1 MYQAIRTNTLYGY
14 PFIKYQN
21 KMNYPM
27 TAQQQRIKVNRQI
40 NEVSKTPEI
49 PKEKTKNINSPEIK
63 INLNN
68 KFNSPDLKNKDCKN
82 FNKNVNQKLL
92 NTQCSMDD
100 LKTAASLSN
109 ESLIS
114 GLSESNSTIN
124 FNNLKNNKDNFI
136 VSPMTQSF
144 LLNNTNINNNT
155 NNSNNN
161 NNFINNNNF
170 NNNNE
175 INEIFNNNVLSPQ
188 KRISMTNLS
197 SLNLFSPNI
206 NYNQNLNNNINSN
219 PIQRS
224 ASNKFNSSK
233 KSSKNFYNKFNSPK
247 ETNSS
252 NKNENTVILTLRIKI
267 AKNDYRVFN
276 LKKYDDLFMSLQKFF
291 ELNQI
296 KQELV
301 KPIVTKIFFTLNKIF
316 WLLNSKIGIYD
327 QEYLSSLYK
336 LWMKDKDKIPHTNK
350 NNNSN
355 NNSKELNT
363 SKEST
368 NSSESNSSISMN
380 KCKTKLSK
388 SYQDEN
394 SMDNSRQDTAK
405 SF

>member
-14 PFIKYQN
+14 PFLKFQN
-21 KMNYPM
+21 KINYPM
-27 TAQQQRIKVNRQI
+27 TVQQQKIKVNRQLSEI
-40 NEVSKTPEI
+40 SKTPEI
-49 PKEKTKNINSPEIK
+49 QNEKFKNVNSPEIK

-68 KFNSPDLKNKDCKN
+68 KFNSTELNNEC
-82 FNKNVNQKLL
+82 KNVNNKNINQKLH
-92 NTQCSMDD
+92 TQCSMDD
-100 LKTAASLSN
+100 LKTAASISN

-114 GLSESNSTIN
+114 GLSESSSTIN

-136 VSPMTQSF
+136 VSPMTQTF
-144 LLNNTNINNNT
+144 LMNNN

-161 NNFINNNNF
+161 IITNSYNNL
-170 NNNNE
+170 NE
-175 INEIFNNNVLSPQ
+175 INELCNNNVINHQ
-188 KRISMTNLS
+188 KKISMNNLS

-206 NYNQNLNNNINSN
+206 NYNNNNGN

-224 ASNKFNSSK
+224 ASNKFNSTK

-247 ETNSS
+247 DTSSS

-336 LWMKDKDKIPHTNK
+336 LWMKDKDKIPNTNK
-350 NNNSN
+350 NNNN
-355 NNSKELNT
+355 NKELNT

>member
-14 PFIKYQN
+14 PFLKFQN
-21 KMNYPM
+21 KINYPM
-27 TAQQQRIKVNRQI
+27 TVQQQKIKVNRQLSEI
-40 NEVSKTPEI
+40 SKTPEI
-49 PKEKTKNINSPEIK
+49 QNEKFKNVNSPEIK

-68 KFNSPDLKNKDCKN
+68 KFNSTELNNEC
-82 FNKNVNQKLL
+82 KNVNNKNINQKLH
-92 NTQCSMDD
+92 TQCSMDD
-100 LKTAASLSN
+100 LKTAASISN

-114 GLSESNSTIN
+114 GLSESSSTIN

-136 VSPMTQSF
+136 VSPMTQTF
-144 LLNNTNINNNT
+144 LMNN

-161 NNFINNNNF
+161 IITNSYNNL
-170 NNNNE
+170 NE
-175 INEIFNNNVLSPQ
+175 INELCNNNVINHQ
-188 KRISMTNLS
+188 KKISMNNLS

-206 NYNQNLNNNINSN
+206 NYNNNNGN

-224 ASNKFNSSK
+224 ASNKFNSTK

-247 ETNSS
+247 DTSSS

-336 LWMKDKDKIPHTNK
+336 LWMKDKDKIPNTNK
-350 NNNSN
+350 NNDN
-355 NNSKELNT
+355 NKELNT

>member
-14 PFIKYQN
+14 PFLKFQN
-21 KMNYPM
+21 KINYPM
-27 TAQQQRIKVNRQI
+27 TVQQQKIKVNRQLSEI
-40 NEVSKTPEI
+40 SKTPEI
-49 PKEKTKNINSPEIK
+49 QNEKFKNVNSPEIK

-68 KFNSPDLKNKDCKN
+68 KFNSTELNNEC
-82 FNKNVNQKLL
+82 KNVNNKNINQKLH
-92 NTQCSMDD
+92 TQCSMDD
-100 LKTAASLSN
+100 LKTAASISN

-114 GLSESNSTIN
+114 GLSESSSTIN

-136 VSPMTQSF
+136 VSPMTQTF
-144 LLNNTNINNNT
+144 LMNNN

-161 NNFINNNNF
+161 IITNSYNNL
-170 NNNNE
+170 NE
-175 INEIFNNNVLSPQ
+175 INELCNNNVINHQ
-188 KRISMTNLS
+188 KKISMNNLS

-206 NYNQNLNNNINSN
+206 NYNNNNGN

-224 ASNKFNSSK
+224 ASNKFNSTK

-247 ETNSS
+247 DTSSS

-336 LWMKDKDKIPHTNK
+336 LWMKDKDKIPNTNK
-350 NNNSN
+350 NNNN
-355 NNSKELNT
+355 NNKELNT

>member
-14 PFIKYQN
+14 PFLKFQN
-21 KMNYPM
+21 KINYPM
-27 TAQQQRIKVNRQI
+27 TVQQQKIKVNRQLSEI
-40 NEVSKTPEI
+40 SKTPEI
-49 PKEKTKNINSPEIK
+49 QNEKFKNVNSPEIK

-68 KFNSPDLKNKDCKN
+68 KFNSTELNKE
-82 FNKNVNQKLL
+82 NKNVNNKNINQKLH
-92 NTQCSMDD
+92 TQCSMDD
-100 LKTAASLSN
+100 LKTAASISN

-136 VSPMTQSF
+136 VSPMTQTF
-144 LLNNTNINNNT
+144 LMNNNNNT
-155 NNSNNN
+155 NNNIITNSYNNL
-161 NNFINNNNF
+161 
-170 NNNNE
+170 NE
-175 INEIFNNNVLSPQ
+175 INELCNNNVINHQ
-188 KRISMTNLS
+188 KKISMNNLS

-206 NYNQNLNNNINSN
+206 NYNNNNGN

-224 ASNKFNSSK
+224 ASNKFNSTK

-247 ETNSS
+247 DTSSS

-336 LWMKDKDKIPHTNK
+336 LWMKDKDKIPNTNK
-350 NNNSN
+350 NNNN
-355 NNSKELNT
+355 NKELNT

>member
-14 PFIKYQN
+14 PFLKFQN
-21 KMNYPM
+21 KINYPM
-27 TAQQQRIKVNRQI
+27 TVQQQKIKVNRQLSEI
-40 NEVSKTPEI
+40 SKTPEI
-49 PKEKTKNINSPEIK
+49 QNEKFKNVNSPEIK

-68 KFNSPDLKNKDCKN
+68 KFNSTELNKE
-82 FNKNVNQKLL
+82 NKNVNNKNINQKLH
-92 NTQCSMDD
+92 TQCSMDD
-100 LKTAASLSN
+100 LKTAASISN

-136 VSPMTQSF
+136 VSPMTQTF
-144 LLNNTNINNNT
+144 LMNNN

-161 NNFINNNNF
+161 IITNSYNNL
-170 NNNNE
+170 NE
-175 INEIFNNNVLSPQ
+175 INELCNNNVINHQ
-188 KRISMTNLS
+188 KKISMNNLS

-206 NYNQNLNNNINSN
+206 NYNNNNGN

-224 ASNKFNSSK
+224 ASNKFNSTK

-247 ETNSS
+247 DTSSS

-336 LWMKDKDKIPHTNK
+336 LWMKDKDKIPNTNK
-350 NNNSN
+350 NNNN
-355 NNSKELNT
+355 NKELNT

>member
-14 PFIKYQN
+14 PFLKFQN
-21 KMNYPM
+21 KINYPM
-27 TAQQQRIKVNRQI
+27 TVQQQKIKVNRQLSEI
-40 NEVSKTPEI
+40 SKTPEI
-49 PKEKTKNINSPEIK
+49 QNEKFKNVNSPEIK

-68 KFNSPDLKNKDCKN
+68 KFNSTELNNEC
-82 FNKNVNQKLL
+82 KNVNNKNINQKLH
-92 NTQCSMDD
+92 TQCSMDD
-100 LKTAASLSN
+100 LKTAASISN

-114 GLSESNSTIN
+114 GLSESSSTIN

-136 VSPMTQSF
+136 VSPMTQTF
-144 LLNNTNINNNT
+144 LMNNN

-161 NNFINNNNF
+161 INTNSYNNL
-170 NNNNE
+170 NE
-175 INEIFNNNVLSPQ
+175 INELCNNNVINHQ
-188 KRISMTNLS
+188 KKISMNNLS

-206 NYNQNLNNNINSN
+206 NYNNNNGN

-224 ASNKFNSSK
+224 ASNKFNSTK

-247 ETNSS
+247 DTSSS

-336 LWMKDKDKIPHTNK
+336 LWMKDKDKIPNTNK
-350 NNNSN
+350 DNNNN
-355 NNSKELNT
+355 NKDLNT

-394 SMDNSRQDTAK
+394 SIDNSRQDTAK

>member
-14 PFIKYQN
+14 PFLKFQN
-21 KMNYPM
+21 KINYPM
-27 TAQQQRIKVNRQI
+27 TVQQQKIKVNRQLSEI
-40 NEVSKTPEI
+40 SKTPEI
-49 PKEKTKNINSPEIK
+49 QNEKFKNVNSPEIK

-68 KFNSPDLKNKDCKN
+68 KFNSTELNKE
-82 FNKNVNQKLL
+82 NKNVNNKNINQKLH
-92 NTQCSMDD
+92 TQCSMDD
-100 LKTAASLSN
+100 LKTAASISN

-136 VSPMTQSF
+136 VSPMTQTF
-144 LLNNTNINNNT
+144 LMNNNNNT
-155 NNSNNN
+155 NNNIITNSYNNL
-161 NNFINNNNF
+161 
-170 NNNNE
+170 NE
-175 INEIFNNNVLSPQ
+175 INELCNNNVINHQ
-188 KRISMTNLS
+188 KKISMNNLS

-206 NYNQNLNNNINSN
+206 NYNNNNGN

-224 ASNKFNSSK
+224 ASNKFNSTK

-247 ETNSS
+247 DTSSS

-291 ELNQI
+291 VFNQI

-301 KPIVTKIFFTLNKIF
+301 KPIVTKIF

-336 LWMKDKDKIPHTNK
+336 LWMKDKDKIPNTNK
-350 NNNSN
+350 NSN
-355 NNSKELNT
+355 NNKELNT

-368 NSSESNSSISMN
+368 NSSDSNSSISMN

>member
-14 PFIKYQN
+14 PFLKFQN
-21 KMNYPM
+21 KINYPM
-27 TAQQQRIKVNRQI
+27 TVQQQKIKVNRQLSEI
-40 NEVSKTPEI
+40 SKTPEI
-49 PKEKTKNINSPEIK
+49 QNEKFKNVNSPEIK

-68 KFNSPDLKNKDCKN
+68 KFNSTELNKE
-82 FNKNVNQKLL
+82 NKNVNNKNINQKLH
-92 NTQCSMDD
+92 TQCSMDD
-100 LKTAASLSN
+100 LKTAASISN

-136 VSPMTQSF
+136 VSPMTQTF
-144 LLNNTNINNNT
+144 LMNNINNT
-155 NNSNNN
+155 NNNIITNSYNNL
-161 NNFINNNNF
+161 
-170 NNNNE
+170 NE
-175 INEIFNNNVLSPQ
+175 INELCNNNVINHQ
-188 KRISMTNLS
+188 KKISMNNLS

-206 NYNQNLNNNINSN
+206 NYNNNNGN

-224 ASNKFNSSK
+224 ASNKFNSTK

-247 ETNSS
+247 DTSSS

-336 LWMKDKDKIPHTNK
+336 LWMKDKDKIPNTNK
-350 NNNSN
+350 NNNN
-355 NNSKELNT
+355 NKELNT

>member
-14 PFIKYQN
+14 PFLKFQN
-21 KMNYPM
+21 KINYPM
-27 TAQQQRIKVNRQI
+27 TVQQQKIKVNRQLSEI
-40 NEVSKTPEI
+40 SKTPEI
-49 PKEKTKNINSPEIK
+49 QNEKFKNVNSPEIK

-68 KFNSPDLKNKDCKN
+68 KFNSTELNKE
-82 FNKNVNQKLL
+82 NKNVNNKNINQKLH
-92 NTQCSMDD
+92 TQCSMDD
-100 LKTAASLSN
+100 LKTAASISN

-114 GLSESNSTIN
+114 GLSESSSTIN

-136 VSPMTQSF
+136 VSPMTQTF
-144 LLNNTNINNNT
+144 LMNNN

-161 NNFINNNNF
+161 IITNSYNNL
-170 NNNNE
+170 NE
-175 INEIFNNNVLSPQ
+175 INELCNNNVINHQ
-188 KRISMTNLS
+188 KKISMNNLS

-206 NYNQNLNNNINSN
+206 NYNNNNGN

-224 ASNKFNSSK
+224 ASNKFNSTK

-247 ETNSS
+247 DTSSS

-336 LWMKDKDKIPHTNK
+336 LWMKDKDKIPNTNK
-350 NNNSN
+350 NNNN
-355 NNSKELNT
+355 NKELNT

-368 NSSESNSSISMN
+368 NSSDSNSSISMN

>member
-14 PFIKYQN
+14 PFLKFQN
-21 KMNYPM
+21 KINYPM
-27 TAQQQRIKVNRQI
+27 TVQQQKIKVNRQLSEI
-40 NEVSKTPEI
+40 SKTPEI
-49 PKEKTKNINSPEIK
+49 QNEKFKNVNSPEIK

-68 KFNSPDLKNKDCKN
+68 KFNSTELNNECKN
-82 FNKNVNQKLL
+82 CNNKNMNQKLL
-92 NTQCSMDD
+92 HSQCSMDD
-100 LKTAASLSN
+100 LKTAASISN

-114 GLSESNSTIN
+114 GLSESSSTIN

-136 VSPMTQSF
+136 VSPMTQTF
-144 LLNNTNINNNT
+144 LMNNN

-161 NNFINNNNF
+161 IITNSYNNL
-170 NNNNE
+170 NE
-175 INEIFNNNVLSPQ
+175 INELCNNNVINHQ
-188 KRISMTNLS
+188 KKISMNNLS

-206 NYNQNLNNNINSN
+206 NYNQNVNINNGNS
-219 PIQRS
+219 IQRS
-224 ASNKFNSSK
+224 ASNKFNSTK

-247 ETNSS
+247 DTSSS

-336 LWMKDKDKIPHTNK
+336 LWMKDKDKIPNTSK
-350 NNNSN
+350 NNNN
-355 NNSKELNT
+355 NKDLNT

>member
-14 PFIKYQN
+14 PFLKFQN
-21 KMNYPM
+21 KINYPM
-27 TAQQQRIKVNRQI
+27 TVQQQKIKVNRQLSEI
-40 NEVSKTPEI
+40 SKTPEI
-49 PKEKTKNINSPEIK
+49 QNEKFKNVNSPEIK

-68 KFNSPDLKNKDCKN
+68 KFNSTELNKE
-82 FNKNVNQKLL
+82 NKNVNNKNINQKLH
-92 NTQCSMDD
+92 TQCSMDD
-100 LKTAASLSN
+100 LKTAASISN

-136 VSPMTQSF
+136 VSPMTQTF
-144 LLNNTNINNNT
+144 LMNNN

-161 NNFINNNNF
+161 IITNSYNNL
-170 NNNNE
+170 NE
-175 INEIFNNNVLSPQ
+175 INELCNNNVINHQ
-188 KRISMTNLS
+188 KKISMNNLS

-206 NYNQNLNNNINSN
+206 NYNNNNGN

-224 ASNKFNSSK
+224 ASNKFNSTK

-247 ETNSS
+247 DTSSS

-336 LWMKDKDKIPHTNK
+336 LWMKDKDKIPNTNK
-350 NNNSN
+350 NSN
-355 NNSKELNT
+355 NNKELNT

-368 NSSESNSSISMN
+368 NSSDSNSSISMN

>member
-14 PFIKYQN
+14 PFLKFQN
-21 KMNYPM
+21 KINYPM
-27 TAQQQRIKVNRQI
+27 TVQQQKIKVNRQLSEI
-40 NEVSKTPEI
+40 SKTPEI
-49 PKEKTKNINSPEIK
+49 QNEKFKNVNSPEIK

-68 KFNSPDLKNKDCKN
+68 KFNSTELNKE
-82 FNKNVNQKLL
+82 NKNVNNKNINQKLH
-92 NTQCSMDD
+92 TQCSMDD
-100 LKTAASLSN
+100 LKTAASISN

-136 VSPMTQSF
+136 VSPMTQTF
-144 LLNNTNINNNT
+144 LMNNNNNT
-155 NNSNNN
+155 NNNIITNSYNNL
-161 NNFINNNNF
+161 
-170 NNNNE
+170 NE
-175 INEIFNNNVLSPQ
+175 INELCNNNVINHQ
-188 KRISMTNLS
+188 KKISMNNLS

-206 NYNQNLNNNINSN
+206 NYNNNNGN

-224 ASNKFNSSK
+224 ASNKFNSTK

-247 ETNSS
+247 DTSSS

-336 LWMKDKDKIPHTNK
+336 LWMKDKDKIPNTNK
-350 NNNSN
+350 NSN
-355 NNSKELNT
+355 NNKELNT

>member
-14 PFIKYQN
+14 PFLKFQN
-21 KMNYPM
+21 KINYPM
-27 TAQQQRIKVNRQI
+27 TVQQQKIKVNRQLSEI
-40 NEVSKTPEI
+40 SKTPEI
-49 PKEKTKNINSPEIK
+49 QNEKFKNVNSPEIK

-68 KFNSPDLKNKDCKN
+68 KFNSTELNKE
-82 FNKNVNQKLL
+82 NKNVNNKNINQKLH
-92 NTQCSMDD
+92 TQCSMDD
-100 LKTAASLSN
+100 LKTAASISN

-136 VSPMTQSF
+136 VSPMTQTF
-144 LLNNTNINNNT
+144 LMNNN

-161 NNFINNNNF
+161 IITNSYNNL
-170 NNNNE
+170 NE
-175 INEIFNNNVLSPQ
+175 INELCNNNVINHQ
-188 KRISMTNLS
+188 KKISMNNLS

-206 NYNQNLNNNINSN
+206 NYNNNNGN

-224 ASNKFNSSK
+224 ASNKFNSTK

-247 ETNSS
+247 DTSSS

-336 LWMKDKDKIPHTNK
+336 LWMKDKDKIPNTNK
-350 NNNSN
+350 NNNN
-355 NNSKELNT
+355 NKELNT

-368 NSSESNSSISMN
+368 NSSDSNSSISMN

>member
-14 PFIKYQN
+14 PFLKFQN
-21 KMNYPM
+21 KINYPM
-27 TAQQQRIKVNRQI
+27 TVQQQKIKVNRQLSEI
-40 NEVSKTPEI
+40 SKTPEI
-49 PKEKTKNINSPEIK
+49 QNEKFKNVNSPEIK

-68 KFNSPDLKNKDCKN
+68 KFNSTELNKE
-82 FNKNVNQKLL
+82 NKNVNNKNINQKLH
-92 NTQCSMDD
+92 TQCSMDD
-100 LKTAASLSN
+100 LKTAASISN

-136 VSPMTQSF
+136 VSPMTQTF
-144 LLNNTNINNNT
+144 LMNNN

-161 NNFINNNNF
+161 IITNSYNNL
-170 NNNNE
+170 NE
-175 INEIFNNNVLSPQ
+175 INELCNNNVINHQ
-188 KRISMTNLS
+188 KKISMNNLS

-206 NYNQNLNNNINSN
+206 NYNNNNGN

-224 ASNKFNSSK
+224 ASNKFNSTK

-247 ETNSS
+247 DTSSS

-336 LWMKDKDKIPHTNK
+336 LWMKDKDKIPNTNK
-350 NNNSN
+350 NNDN
-355 NNSKELNT
+355 NKELNT

>member
-14 PFIKYQN
+14 PFLKFQN
-21 KMNYPM
+21 KINYPM
-27 TAQQQRIKVNRQI
+27 TVQQQKIKVNRQLSEI
-40 NEVSKTPEI
+40 SKTPEI
-49 PKEKTKNINSPEIK
+49 QNEKFKNVNSPEIK

-68 KFNSPDLKNKDCKN
+68 KFNSTELNKE
-82 FNKNVNQKLL
+82 NKNVNNKNINQKLH
-92 NTQCSMDD
+92 TQCSMDD
-100 LKTAASLSN
+100 LKTAASISN

-136 VSPMTQSF
+136 VSPMTQTF
-144 LLNNTNINNNT
+144 LMNNNNNT
-155 NNSNNN
+155 NNNIITNSYNNL
-161 NNFINNNNF
+161 
-170 NNNNE
+170 NE
-175 INEIFNNNVLSPQ
+175 INELCNNNVINHQ
-188 KRISMTNLS
+188 KKISMNNLS

-206 NYNQNLNNNINSN
+206 NYNNNNGN

-224 ASNKFNSSK
+224 ASNKFNSTK

-247 ETNSS
+247 DTSSS

-336 LWMKDKDKIPHTNK
+336 LWMKDKDKIPNTNK
-350 NNNSN
+350 NNNN
-355 NNSKELNT
+355 NKELNT

-368 NSSESNSSISMN
+368 NSSDSNSSISMN

>member
-14 PFIKYQN
+14 PFLKFQN
-21 KMNYPM
+21 KINYPM
-27 TAQQQRIKVNRQI
+27 TVQQQKIKVNRQLSEI
-40 NEVSKTPEI
+40 SKTPEI
-49 PKEKTKNINSPEIK
+49 QNEKFKNVNSPEIK

-68 KFNSPDLKNKDCKN
+68 KFNSTELNKE
-82 FNKNVNQKLL
+82 NKNVNNKNINQKLH
-92 NTQCSMDD
+92 TQCSMDD
-100 LKTAASLSN
+100 LKTAASISN

-114 GLSESNSTIN
+114 GLSESSSTIN

-136 VSPMTQSF
+136 VSPMTQTF
-144 LLNNTNINNNT
+144 LMNNINNT
-155 NNSNNN
+155 NNNIITNSYNNL
-161 NNFINNNNF
+161 
-170 NNNNE
+170 NE
-175 INEIFNNNVLSPQ
+175 INELCNNNVINHQ
-188 KRISMTNLS
+188 KKISMNNLS

-206 NYNQNLNNNINSN
+206 NYNNNNGN

-224 ASNKFNSSK
+224 ASNKFNSTK

-247 ETNSS
+247 DTSSS

-336 LWMKDKDKIPHTNK
+336 LWMKDKDKIPNTNK
-350 NNNSN
+350 NNNN
-355 NNSKELNT
+355 NKELNT

>member
-14 PFIKYQN
+14 PFLKFQN
-21 KMNYPM
+21 KINYPM
-27 TAQQQRIKVNRQI
+27 TVQQQKIKVNRQLSEI
-40 NEVSKTPEI
+40 SKTPEI
-49 PKEKTKNINSPEIK
+49 QNEKFKNVNSPEIK

-68 KFNSPDLKNKDCKN
+68 KFNSTELNNEC
-82 FNKNVNQKLL
+82 KNVNNKNINQKLH
-92 NTQCSMDD
+92 TQCSMDD
-100 LKTAASLSN
+100 LKTAASISN

-136 VSPMTQSF
+136 VSPMTQTF
-144 LLNNTNINNNT
+144 LMNNN

-161 NNFINNNNF
+161 IITNSYNNL
-170 NNNNE
+170 NE
-175 INEIFNNNVLSPQ
+175 INELCNNNVINHQ
-188 KRISMTNLS
+188 KKISMNNLS

-206 NYNQNLNNNINSN
+206 NYNNNNGN

-224 ASNKFNSSK
+224 ASNKFNSTK

-247 ETNSS
+247 DTSSS

-336 LWMKDKDKIPHTNK
+336 LWMKDKDKIPNTNK
-350 NNNSN
+350 NNDN
-355 NNSKELNT
+355 NKELNT

-368 NSSESNSSISMN
+368 NSSDSNSSISMN

>member
-14 PFIKYQN
+14 PFLKFQN
-21 KMNYPM
+21 KINYPM
-27 TAQQQRIKVNRQI
+27 TVQQQKIKVNRQLSEI
-40 NEVSKTPEI
+40 SKTPEI
-49 PKEKTKNINSPEIK
+49 QNEKFKNVNSPEIK

-68 KFNSPDLKNKDCKN
+68 KFNSTELNKE
-82 FNKNVNQKLL
+82 NKNVNNKNINQKLH
-92 NTQCSMDD
+92 TQCSMDD
-100 LKTAASLSN
+100 LKTAASISN

-136 VSPMTQSF
+136 VSPMTQTF
-144 LLNNTNINNNT
+144 LMNNNNNT
-155 NNSNNN
+155 NNNIITNSYNNL
-161 NNFINNNNF
+161 
-170 NNNNE
+170 NE
-175 INEIFNNNVLSPQ
+175 INELCNNNVINHQ
-188 KRISMTNLS
+188 KKISMNNLS

-206 NYNQNLNNNINSN
+206 NYNNNGN

-224 ASNKFNSSK
+224 ASNKFNSTK

-247 ETNSS
+247 DTSSS

-336 LWMKDKDKIPHTNK
+336 LWMKDKDKIPNTNK
-350 NNNSN
+350 NSN
-355 NNSKELNT
+355 NNKELNT

-368 NSSESNSSISMN
+368 NSSDSNSSISMN

>member
-14 PFIKYQN
+14 PFLKFQN
-21 KMNYPM
+21 KINYPM
-27 TAQQQRIKVNRQI
+27 TVQQQKIKVNRQLSEI
-40 NEVSKTPEI
+40 SKTPEI
-49 PKEKTKNINSPEIK
+49 QNEKFKNVNSPEIK

-68 KFNSPDLKNKDCKN
+68 KFNSTELNKE
-82 FNKNVNQKLL
+82 NKNVNNKNINQKLH
-92 NTQCSMDD
+92 TQCSMDD
-100 LKTAASLSN
+100 LKTAASISN

-136 VSPMTQSF
+136 VSPMTQTF
-144 LLNNTNINNNT
+144 LMNNNNNT
-155 NNSNNN
+155 NNNIITNSYNNL
-161 NNFINNNNF
+161 
-170 NNNNE
+170 NE
-175 INEIFNNNVLSPQ
+175 INELCNNNVINHQ
-188 KRISMTNLS
+188 KKISMNNLS

-206 NYNQNLNNNINSN
+206 NYNNNNGN

-247 ETNSS
+247 DTSSS

-336 LWMKDKDKIPHTNK
+336 LWMKDKDKIPNTNK
-350 NNNSN
+350 NSN
-355 NNSKELNT
+355 NNKELNT

-368 NSSESNSSISMN
+368 NSSDSNSSISMN

>member
-14 PFIKYQN
+14 PFLKFQN
-21 KMNYPM
+21 KINYPM
-27 TAQQQRIKVNRQI
+27 TVQQQKIKVNRQLSEI
-40 NEVSKTPEI
+40 SKTPEI
-49 PKEKTKNINSPEIK
+49 QNEKFKNVNSPEIK

-68 KFNSPDLKNKDCKN
+68 KFNSTELNNEC
-82 FNKNVNQKLL
+82 KNVNNKNINQKLH
-92 NTQCSMDD
+92 TQCSMDD
-100 LKTAASLSN
+100 LKTAASISN

-114 GLSESNSTIN
+114 GLSESSSTIN

-136 VSPMTQSF
+136 VSPMTQTF
-144 LLNNTNINNNT
+144 LMNNN

-161 NNFINNNNF
+161 IITNSYNNL
-170 NNNNE
+170 NE
-175 INEIFNNNVLSPQ
+175 INELCNNNVINHQ
-188 KRISMTNLS
+188 KKISMNNLS

-206 NYNQNLNNNINSN
+206 NYNNNNGN

-247 ETNSS
+247 DTSSS

-336 LWMKDKDKIPHTNK
+336 LWMKDKDKIPNTSK
-350 NNNSN
+350 NNNN
-355 NNSKELNT
+355 NKDLNT

>member
-1 MYQAIRTNTLYGY
+1 
-14 PFIKYQN
+14 
-21 KMNYPM
+21 MN
-27 TAQQQRIKVNRQI
+27 
-40 NEVSKTPEI
+40 
-49 PKEKTKNINSPEIK
+49 
-63 INLNN
+63 
-68 KFNSPDLKNKDCKN
+68 
-82 FNKNVNQKLL
+82 
-92 NTQCSMDD
+92 
-100 LKTAASLSN
+100 
-109 ESLIS
+109 
-114 GLSESNSTIN
+114 
-124 FNNLKNNKDNFI
+124 
-136 VSPMTQSF
+136 
-144 LLNNTNINNNT
+144 
-155 NNSNNN
+155 
-161 NNFINNNNF
+161 
-170 NNNNE
+170 
-175 INEIFNNNVLSPQ
+175 
-188 KRISMTNLS
+188 NLS

-206 NYNQNLNNNINSN
+206 NYNNNNGN

-224 ASNKFNSSK
+224 ASNKFNSTK

-247 ETNSS
+247 DTSSS

-336 LWMKDKDKIPHTNK
+336 LWMKDKDKIPNTNK
-350 NNNSN
+350 NSN
-355 NNSKELNT
+355 NNKELNT

-368 NSSESNSSISMN
+368 NSSDSNSSISMN

>member
-14 PFIKYQN
+14 PFLKFQN
-21 KMNYPM
+21 KINYPM
-27 TAQQQRIKVNRQI
+27 TVQQQKIKVNRQLSEI
-40 NEVSKTPEI
+40 SKTPEI
-49 PKEKTKNINSPEIK
+49 QNEKFKNVNSPEIK

-68 KFNSPDLKNKDCKN
+68 KFNSTELNKE
-82 FNKNVNQKLL
+82 NKNVNNKNINQKLH
-92 NTQCSMDD
+92 TQCSMDD
-100 LKTAASLSN
+100 LKTAASISN

-136 VSPMTQSF
+136 VSPMTQTF
-144 LLNNTNINNNT
+144 LMNNNNNT
-155 NNSNNN
+155 NNNIITNSYNNL
-161 NNFINNNNF
+161 
-170 NNNNE
+170 NE
-175 INEIFNNNVLSPQ
+175 INELCNNNVINHQ
-188 KRISMTNLS
+188 KKISMNNLS

-206 NYNQNLNNNINSN
+206 NYNNNNGN

-224 ASNKFNSSK
+224 ASNKFNSTK

-247 ETNSS
+247 DTSSS

-336 LWMKDKDKIPHTNK
+336 LWMKDKDKIPNTNK
-350 NNNSN
+350 NSN
-355 NNSKELNT
+355 NNKELNT

-368 NSSESNSSISMN
+368 NSSDSNSSISMN

>member
-14 PFIKYQN
+14 PFLKFQN
-21 KMNYPM
+21 KINYPM
-27 TAQQQRIKVNRQI
+27 TVQQQKIKVNRQLSEI
-40 NEVSKTPEI
+40 SKTPEI
-49 PKEKTKNINSPEIK
+49 QNEKFKNVNSPEIK

-68 KFNSPDLKNKDCKN
+68 KFNSTELNNEC
-82 FNKNVNQKLL
+82 KNVNNKNINQKLH
-92 NTQCSMDD
+92 TQCSMDD
-100 LKTAASLSN
+100 LKTAASISN

-114 GLSESNSTIN
+114 GLSESSSTIN

-136 VSPMTQSF
+136 VSPMTQTF
-144 LLNNTNINNNT
+144 LMNNN

-161 NNFINNNNF
+161 IITNSYNNL
-170 NNNNE
+170 NE
-175 INEIFNNNVLSPQ
+175 INELCNNNVINHQ
-188 KRISMTNLS
+188 KKISMNNLS

-206 NYNQNLNNNINSN
+206 NYNNNNGN

-224 ASNKFNSSK
+224 ASNKFNSTK

-247 ETNSS
+247 DTSSS

-336 LWMKDKDKIPHTNK
+336 LWMKDKDKIPNTNK
-350 NNNSN
+350 NNDN
-355 NNSKELNT
+355 NKELNT

>member
-14 PFIKYQN
+14 PFLKFQN
-21 KMNYPM
+21 KINYPM
-27 TAQQQRIKVNRQI
+27 TVQQQKIKVNRQLSEI
-40 NEVSKTPEI
+40 SKTPEI
-49 PKEKTKNINSPEIK
+49 QNEKFKNVNSPEIK

-68 KFNSPDLKNKDCKN
+68 KFNSTELNNEC
-82 FNKNVNQKLL
+82 KNVNNKNINQKLH
-92 NTQCSMDD
+92 TQCSMDD
-100 LKTAASLSN
+100 LKTAASISN

-114 GLSESNSTIN
+114 GLSESSSTIN

-136 VSPMTQSF
+136 VSPMTQTF
-144 LLNNTNINNNT
+144 LMNNN

-161 NNFINNNNF
+161 IITNSYNNL
-170 NNNNE
+170 NE
-175 INEIFNNNVLSPQ
+175 INELCNNNVINHQ
-188 KRISMTNLS
+188 KKISMNNLS

-206 NYNQNLNNNINSN
+206 NYNNNNGN
-219 PIQRS
+219 PIQIS
-224 ASNKFNSSK
+224 ASNKFNSTK

-247 ETNSS
+247 ETSSS

-336 LWMKDKDKIPHTNK
+336 LWMKDKDKIPNTSK
-350 NNNSN
+350 NNNN
-355 NNSKELNT
+355 NKELNT

>member
-14 PFIKYQN
+14 PFLKFQN
-21 KMNYPM
+21 KINYPM
-27 TAQQQRIKVNRQI
+27 TVQQQKIKVNRQLSEI
-40 NEVSKTPEI
+40 SKTPEI
-49 PKEKTKNINSPEIK
+49 QNEKFKNVNSPEIK

-68 KFNSPDLKNKDCKN
+68 KFNSTELNKE
-82 FNKNVNQKLL
+82 NKNVNNKNINQKLH
-92 NTQCSMDD
+92 TQCSMDD
-100 LKTAASLSN
+100 LKTAASISN

-136 VSPMTQSF
+136 VSPMTQTF
-144 LLNNTNINNNT
+144 LMNNNNNT
-155 NNSNNN
+155 NNNIITNSYNNL
-161 NNFINNNNF
+161 
-170 NNNNE
+170 NE
-175 INEIFNNNVLSPQ
+175 INELCNNNVINHQ
-188 KRISMTNLS
+188 KKISMNNLS

-206 NYNQNLNNNINSN
+206 NYNNNNGN

-224 ASNKFNSSK
+224 ASNKFNSTK

-247 ETNSS
+247 DTSSS

-336 LWMKDKDKIPHTNK
+336 LWMKDKDKIPNTNK

-355 NNSKELNT
+355 KELNT

>member
-14 PFIKYQN
+14 PFLKFQN
-21 KMNYPM
+21 KINYPM
-27 TAQQQRIKVNRQI
+27 TVQQQKIKVNRQLSEI
-40 NEVSKTPEI
+40 SKTPEI
-49 PKEKTKNINSPEIK
+49 QNEKFKNVNSPEIK

-68 KFNSPDLKNKDCKN
+68 KFNSTELNKE
-82 FNKNVNQKLL
+82 NKNVNNKNINQKLH
-92 NTQCSMDD
+92 TQCSMDD
-100 LKTAASLSN
+100 LKTAASISN

-136 VSPMTQSF
+136 VSPMTQTF
-144 LLNNTNINNNT
+144 LMNNN

-161 NNFINNNNF
+161 IITNSYNNL
-170 NNNNE
+170 NE
-175 INEIFNNNVLSPQ
+175 INELCNNNVINHQ
-188 KRISMTNLS
+188 KKISMNNLS

-206 NYNQNLNNNINSN
+206 NYNNNNGN

-224 ASNKFNSSK
+224 ASNKFNSTK

-247 ETNSS
+247 DTNST

-336 LWMKDKDKIPHTNK
+336 LWMKDKDKIPNTNK
-350 NNNSN
+350 NSN
-355 NNSKELNT
+355 NNKELNT

-368 NSSESNSSISMN
+368 NSSDSNSSISMN

>member
-14 PFIKYQN
+14 PFLKFQN
-21 KMNYPM
+21 KINYPM
-27 TAQQQRIKVNRQI
+27 TVQQQKIKVNRQLSEI
-40 NEVSKTPEI
+40 SKTPEI
-49 PKEKTKNINSPEIK
+49 QNEKFKNVNSPEIK

-68 KFNSPDLKNKDCKN
+68 KFNSTELNKE
-82 FNKNVNQKLL
+82 NKNVNNKNINQKLH
-92 NTQCSMDD
+92 TQCSMDD
-100 LKTAASLSN
+100 LKTAASISN

-136 VSPMTQSF
+136 VSPMTQTF
-144 LLNNTNINNNT
+144 LMNNNNNT
-155 NNSNNN
+155 NNNIITNSYNNL
-161 NNFINNNNF
+161 
-170 NNNNE
+170 NE
-175 INEIFNNNVLSPQ
+175 INELCNNNVINHQ
-188 KRISMTNLS
+188 KKISMNNLS

-206 NYNQNLNNNINSN
+206 NYNNNNGN

-247 ETNSS
+247 DTSSS

-336 LWMKDKDKIPHTNK
+336 LWMKDKDKIPNTNK

-355 NNSKELNT
+355 KELNT

>member
-14 PFIKYQN
+14 PFLKFQN
-21 KMNYPM
+21 KINYPM
-27 TAQQQRIKVNRQI
+27 TVQQQKIKVNRQLSEI
-40 NEVSKTPEI
+40 SKTPEI
-49 PKEKTKNINSPEIK
+49 QNEKFKNVNSPEIK

-68 KFNSPDLKNKDCKN
+68 KFNSTELNKE
-82 FNKNVNQKLL
+82 NKNVNNKNINQKLH
-92 NTQCSMDD
+92 TQCSMDD
-100 LKTAASLSN
+100 LKTAASISN

-136 VSPMTQSF
+136 VSPMTQTF
-144 LLNNTNINNNT
+144 LMNNNNNT
-155 NNSNNN
+155 NNNIITNSYNNL
-161 NNFINNNNF
+161 
-170 NNNNE
+170 NE
-175 INEIFNNNVLSPQ
+175 INELCNNNVINHQ
-188 KRISMTNLS
+188 KKISMNNLS

-206 NYNQNLNNNINSN
+206 NYNQNVNINNGNS
-219 PIQRS
+219 IQRS

-247 ETNSS
+247 DTNSS

-336 LWMKDKDKIPHTNK
+336 LWMKDKDKIPNTNK
-350 NNNSN
+350 NNNN
-355 NNSKELNT
+355 NKELNT

-368 NSSESNSSISMN
+368 NSSDSNSSISMN

>member
-14 PFIKYQN
+14 PFLKFQN
-21 KMNYPM
+21 KINYPM
-27 TAQQQRIKVNRQI
+27 TVQQQKIKVNRQLSEI
-40 NEVSKTPEI
+40 SKTPEI
-49 PKEKTKNINSPEIK
+49 QNEKFKNVNSPEIK

-68 KFNSPDLKNKDCKN
+68 KFNSTELNNEC
-82 FNKNVNQKLL
+82 KNVNNKNINQKLH
-92 NTQCSMDD
+92 TQCSMDD
-100 LKTAASLSN
+100 LKTAASISN

-114 GLSESNSTIN
+114 GLSESSSTIN

-136 VSPMTQSF
+136 VSPMTQTF
-144 LLNNTNINNNT
+144 LMNNNNNT
-155 NNSNNN
+155 NNNIITNSYNNL
-161 NNFINNNNF
+161 
-170 NNNNE
+170 NE
-175 INEIFNNNVLSPQ
+175 INELCNNNVINHQ
-188 KRISMTNLS
+188 KKISMNNLS

-206 NYNQNLNNNINSN
+206 NYNNNNGN

-247 ETNSS
+247 DTSSS

-336 LWMKDKDKIPHTNK
+336 LWMKDKDKIPNTNK
-350 NNNSN
+350 NNNN
-355 NNSKELNT
+355 NKELNT

>member
-14 PFIKYQN
+14 PFAKFQN
-21 KMNYPM
+21 KNYYPM
-27 TAQQQRIKVNRQI
+27 TVQQQKIKVNRQI
-40 NEVSKTPEI
+40 NEISKTPEI
-49 PKEKTKNINSPEIK
+49 QNEKLKNVNSPEIK
-63 INLNN
+63 INLNS
-68 KFNSPDLKNKDCKN
+68 KFNSPELNNECKN
-82 FNKNVNQKLL
+82 CNNKNMNQKLL
-92 NTQCSMDD
+92 HSQCSMDD
-100 LKTAASLSN
+100 LKTAASISN

-136 VSPMTQSF
+136 VSPMTKTF
-144 LLNNTNINNNT
+144 LINNNNT
-155 NNSNNN
+155 NN
-161 NNFINNNNF
+161 NFITNSYNNL
-170 NNNNE
+170 NE
-175 INEIFNNNVLSPQ
+175 INELYNNNNVINHQ
-188 KRISMTNLS
+188 KKISMNNLS

-206 NYNQNLNNNINSN
+206 NYNQNVNINNGNS
-219 PIQRS
+219 IQRS

-247 ETNSS
+247 DTNSS

-336 LWMKDKDKIPHTNK
+336 LWMKDKDKIPNTSK
-350 NNNSN
+350 NNNN
-355 NNSKELNT
+355 NKDLNT

>member
-14 PFIKYQN
+14 PFLKFQN
-21 KMNYPM
+21 KINYPM
-27 TAQQQRIKVNRQI
+27 TVQQQKIKVNRQLSEI
-40 NEVSKTPEI
+40 SKTPEI
-49 PKEKTKNINSPEIK
+49 QNEKFKNVNSPEIK

-68 KFNSPDLKNKDCKN
+68 KFNSTELNKE
-82 FNKNVNQKLL
+82 NKNVNNKNINQKLH
-92 NTQCSMDD
+92 TQCSMDD
-100 LKTAASLSN
+100 LKTAASISN

-136 VSPMTQSF
+136 VSPMTQTF
-144 LLNNTNINNNT
+144 LMNNNNNT
-155 NNSNNN
+155 NNNIITNSYNNL
-161 NNFINNNNF
+161 
-170 NNNNE
+170 NE
-175 INEIFNNNVLSPQ
+175 INELCNNNVINHQ
-188 KRISMTNLS
+188 KKISMNNLS

-206 NYNQNLNNNINSN
+206 NYNNNNGN

-224 ASNKFNSSK
+224 ASNKFNSTK

-247 ETNSS
+247 DTSSS

-336 LWMKDKDKIPHTNK
+336 LWMKDKDKIPNTSK
-350 NNNSN
+350 NNNN
-355 NNSKELNT
+355 NKDLNT

>member
-14 PFIKYQN
+14 PFLKFQN
-21 KMNYPM
+21 KINYPM
-27 TAQQQRIKVNRQI
+27 TVQQQKIKVNRQLSEI
-40 NEVSKTPEI
+40 SKTPEI
-49 PKEKTKNINSPEIK
+49 QNEKFKNVNSPEIK

-68 KFNSPDLKNKDCKN
+68 KFNSTELNKE
-82 FNKNVNQKLL
+82 NKNVNNKNINQKLH
-92 NTQCSMDD
+92 TQCSMDD
-100 LKTAASLSN
+100 LKTAASISN

-136 VSPMTQSF
+136 VSPMTKTF
-144 LLNNTNINNNT
+144 LINNNNT
-155 NNSNNN
+155 NN
-161 NNFINNNNF
+161 NFITNSYNNL
-170 NNNNE
+170 NE
-175 INEIFNNNVLSPQ
+175 INELYNNNNVINHQ
-188 KRISMTNLS
+188 KKISMNNLS

-206 NYNQNLNNNINSN
+206 NYNQNVNINNGNS
-219 PIQRS
+219 IQRS

-247 ETNSS
+247 DTNSS

-336 LWMKDKDKIPHTNK
+336 LWMKDKDKIPNTSK
-350 NNNSN
+350 NNNN
-355 NNSKELNT
+355 NKDLNT

>member
-14 PFIKYQN
+14 PFLKFQN
-21 KMNYPM
+21 KINYPM
-27 TAQQQRIKVNRQI
+27 TVQQQKIKVNRQLSEI
-40 NEVSKTPEI
+40 SKTPEI
-49 PKEKTKNINSPEIK
+49 QNEKFKNVNSPEIK

-68 KFNSPDLKNKDCKN
+68 KFNSTELNKE
-82 FNKNVNQKLL
+82 NKNVNNKNINQKLH
-92 NTQCSMDD
+92 TQCSMDD
-100 LKTAASLSN
+100 LKTAASISN

-136 VSPMTQSF
+136 VSPMTQTF
-144 LLNNTNINNNT
+144 LMNNN

-161 NNFINNNNF
+161 IITNSYNNL
-170 NNNNE
+170 NE
-175 INEIFNNNVLSPQ
+175 INELCNNNVINHQ
-188 KRISMTNLS
+188 KKISMNNLS

-206 NYNQNLNNNINSN
+206 NYNNNNGN

-224 ASNKFNSSK
+224 ASNKFNSTK

-247 ETNSS
+247 DTSSS

-336 LWMKDKDKIPHTNK
+336 LWMKDKDKIPNTNK

-355 NNSKELNT
+355 KELNT

>member
-14 PFIKYQN
+14 PFLKFQN
-21 KMNYPM
+21 KINYPM
-27 TAQQQRIKVNRQI
+27 TVQQQKIKVNRQLSEI
-40 NEVSKTPEI
+40 SKTPEI
-49 PKEKTKNINSPEIK
+49 QNEKFKNVNSPEIK

-68 KFNSPDLKNKDCKN
+68 KFNSTELNKE
-82 FNKNVNQKLL
+82 NKNVNNKNINQKLH
-92 NTQCSMDD
+92 TQCSMDD
-100 LKTAASLSN
+100 LKTAASISN

-136 VSPMTQSF
+136 VSPMTQTF
-144 LLNNTNINNNT
+144 LMNNNNNT
-155 NNSNNN
+155 NNNIITNSYNNL
-161 NNFINNNNF
+161 
-170 NNNNE
+170 NE
-175 INEIFNNNVLSPQ
+175 INELCNNNVINHQ
-188 KRISMTNLS
+188 KKISMNNLS

-206 NYNQNLNNNINSN
+206 NYNQNVNINNGNS
-219 PIQRS
+219 IQRS

-247 ETNSS
+247 DTNSS

-336 LWMKDKDKIPHTNK
+336 LWMKDKDKIPNTNK
-350 NNNSN
+350 NNNN
-355 NNSKELNT
+355 NKELNT

>member
-14 PFIKYQN
+14 PFLKCQN
-21 KMNYPM
+21 KNYYPM
-27 TAQQQRIKVNRQI
+27 TVQQQKIKVNRQT
-40 NEVSKTPEI
+40 NEISKTPEI
-49 PKEKTKNINSPEIK
+49 QNEKLKNVNSPEIK
-63 INLNN
+63 INLNS
-68 KFNSPDLKNKDCKN
+68 KFNSTELNNECKN
-82 FNKNVNQKLL
+82 CNNKNINQKLL
-92 NTQCSMDD
+92 HSQCSMDD
-100 LKTAASLSN
+100 LKTAASISN

-136 VSPMTQSF
+136 VSPMTKTF
-144 LLNNTNINNNT
+144 LINNNNNT
-155 NNSNNN
+155 NN
-161 NNFINNNNF
+161 NFITNSYNNL
-170 NNNNE
+170 NE
-175 INEIFNNNVLSPQ
+175 INELYNNNNVINHQ
-188 KRISMTNLS
+188 KKISMNNLS

-206 NYNQNLNNNINSN
+206 NYNQNLNINNGNT
-219 PIQRS
+219 IQRS

-247 ETNSS
+247 DTNST

-336 LWMKDKDKIPHTNK
+336 LWMKDKDKIPNTNK
-350 NNNSN
+350 NNNN
-355 NNSKELNT
+355 NNKDLNT

>member
-14 PFIKYQN
+14 PFLKFQN
-21 KMNYPM
+21 KINYPM
-27 TAQQQRIKVNRQI
+27 TVQQQKIKVNRQLSEI
-40 NEVSKTPEI
+40 SKTPEI
-49 PKEKTKNINSPEIK
+49 QNEKFKNVNSPEIK

-68 KFNSPDLKNKDCKN
+68 KFNSTELNNEC
-82 FNKNVNQKLL
+82 KNVNNKNINQKLH
-92 NTQCSMDD
+92 TQCSMDD
-100 LKTAASLSN
+100 LKTAASISN

-114 GLSESNSTIN
+114 GLSESSSTIN

-136 VSPMTQSF
+136 VSPMTQTF
-144 LLNNTNINNNT
+144 LMNNN

-161 NNFINNNNF
+161 IITNSYNNL
-170 NNNNE
+170 NE
-175 INEIFNNNVLSPQ
+175 INELCNNNVINHQ
-188 KRISMTNLS
+188 KKISMNNLS

-206 NYNQNLNNNINSN
+206 NYNNNNGN

-247 ETNSS
+247 DTSSS

-336 LWMKDKDKIPHTNK
+336 LWMKDKDKIPNTNK
-350 NNNSN
+350 NNDN
-355 NNSKELNT
+355 NKELNT